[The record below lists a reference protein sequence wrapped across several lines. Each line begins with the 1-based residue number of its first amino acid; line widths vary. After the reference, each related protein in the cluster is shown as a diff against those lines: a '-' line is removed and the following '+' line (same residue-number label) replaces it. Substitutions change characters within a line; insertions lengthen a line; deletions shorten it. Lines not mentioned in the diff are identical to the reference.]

1 MAKVV
6 IRIGCATWNSNLK
19 SYLICKYCV
28 IRLQP
33 DFQQGRRSLKMYIA
47 KKFIWQNPQGF
58 AFTSQWGSVILL
70 IGNVPIKV
78 EGKKVLMQWAILNYA
93 HFKKGPFPWPSL
105 LRWFWWTRHDR
116 AKCISWFFCDKVDG
130 SSGAAHIAPHGKQ
143 SIKKQKLFTISMES
157 KKIIGNENWVV
168 KAHK

>member
-1 MAKVV
+1 MTPRALS
-6 IRIGCATWNSNLK
+6 GNSQTR
-19 SYLICKYCV
+19 V
-28 IRLQP
+28 FRPFLQTSLC
-33 DFQQGRRSLKMYIA
+33 RRSLKMYIA

-157 KKIIGNENWVV
+157 KKKSSGMRIELLKHIL
-168 KAHK
+168 K